1 MINELSKKHNV
12 SVFLDNRFKD
22 IEIFLPKSNI
32 LNYTKNNL
40 VKLFKDIRELNK
52 KSIFVSHS
60 SSLELQ
66 LLYLIS
72 NCKFFFGFNGSYD
85 NFSLIKLIKTKLRI
99 NTNLS

>member
-1 MINELSKKHNV
+1 MFQ
-12 SVFLDNRFKD
+12 FLDNRFKD

-72 NCKFFFGFNGSYD
+72 NCKFFLALMVVMII
-85 NFSLIKLIKTKLRI
+85 FSLIKLIKTKLRI
-99 NTNLS
+99 NTKFIMNYFLIT